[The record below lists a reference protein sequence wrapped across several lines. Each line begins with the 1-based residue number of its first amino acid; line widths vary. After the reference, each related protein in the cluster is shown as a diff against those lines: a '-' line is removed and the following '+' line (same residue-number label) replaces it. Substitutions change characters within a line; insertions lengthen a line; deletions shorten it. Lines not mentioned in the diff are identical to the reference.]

1 MGGTY
6 MLEVV
11 EIIKLM
17 VELSEDSFQ
26 ESIDNLRA
34 DKNLSKEFVE
44 LLINFTIEERDKK
57 IRQSLIA

>member
-1 MGGTY
+1 MI
-6 MLEVV
+6 EVI

-17 VELSEDSFQ
+17 VELSEESFQ
-26 ESIDNLRA
+26 EAVDNLRA

-44 LLINFTIEERDKK
+44 LLINFTTKERSKK

>member
-1 MGGTY
+1 

>member
-1 MGGTY
+1 MWCKY
-6 MLEVV
+6 MLEVL